1 MASITQETHTVNTKI
16 KMSLSHKGKHTAEK
30 NSQYGTM
37 WITDG
42 FENKKIKKGQD
53 LPFGFSKGR
62 IQHCTPAKNWC
73 TMVI

>member
-1 MASITQETHTVNTKI
+1 
-16 KMSLSHKGKHTAEK
+16 MSLSHKGKHTAEK

-62 IQHCTPAKNWC
+62 I
-73 TMVI
+73 